1 MAGPRSIRWLG
12 GLCQSSGDNGH
23 RIDLLRVAAAGEVV
37 DGGVQAEQD
46 GAVGVEVAETLGD
59 LVADVAR
66 VDVGEDESVGVAA
79 DGVGDML
86 GLGDDGGDR
95 RVELELAADEGR
107 LGKR

>member
-1 MAGPRSIRWLG
+1 MGNKRGAPLG
-12 GLCQSSGDNGH
+12 APLCCAVLFRLRQSGGDNGH

-59 LVADVAR
+59 LVADIAR

-79 DGVGDML
+79 DAVGDML

-95 RVELELAADEGR
+95 RVR
-107 LGKR
+107 